1 MKIKDKKGFTL
12 IELLVVVLIIGIL
25 AAIALPQYRLAIAKS
40 KFASIKSNLKALNDA
55 EDRYYLTNNQYTTDL
70 SLLDIEIPAEICAV
84 EVWDGVS
91 YFGCGTT
98 IGGKDVSLL
107 YWKTTSPYYDCFIA
121 LGALS
126 PQTSVEH
133 RLCQEESGKKTPSC
147 DSTNCHYTYR

>member
-70 SLLDIEIPAEICAV
+70 SLLDIEIPAGICATA
-84 EVWDGVS
+84 EWDGVS

-107 YWKTTSPYYDCFIA
+107 YWKTTSPYYDCFIE

-133 RLCQEESGKKTPSC
+133 RLCQEESGQQTPSC